1 VNSQSDSSIPTQP
14 TTTGNTS
21 MNPHSDT
28 GHPNGGASVLES
40 VASLSDIDGA
50 FDPDRTI
57 PANVLR
63 PKVRQVALPGDTV
76 AEGAVCSACG
86 TESTQL
92 RCRHCGQW
100 RPVPDRCEDDLGAV
114 VVATDR
120 GIVHAHNDDSV
131 AAAVVDDTSG
141 LPLVTVVSVCDG
153 VSSSRDPHV
162 ASGTAARTGVDTC
175 LAELAGNRPADGAA
189 RAGLAAAAR
198 AVCDLAVDDSDAP
211 SCTSVSAIVL
221 ADTDGRVAIT
231 VANVGDSRA
240 YWLSADLESDEAT
253 PSQRLTVDDSYA
265 QALVEAGAMDEY
277 AAMKDPRA
285 HTVMRWLGAD
295 AGLEPW
301 ASNSVQTIHASGP
314 GVLLL
319 CTDGLWNYLPEAGS
333 LAHVT
338 TGKPPMV
345 AARDLV
351 DYALARGGSDN
362 ITVALVPVLPLAT

>member
-1 VNSQSDSSIPTQP
+1 
-14 TTTGNTS
+14 

-28 GHPNGGASVLES
+28 GQPNGGAGVLES
-40 VASLSDIDGA
+40 AAPLSDVDVA

-57 PANVLR
+57 PAHVVR
-63 PKVRQVALPGDTV
+63 PEVRRIALPGDAV
-76 AEGAVCSACG
+76 AEDAVCSACG
-86 TESTQL
+86 TEGTQL
-92 RCRHCGQW
+92 RCPYCGQW
-100 RPVPDRCEDDLGAV
+100 RPVPDRCENDLGAV

-120 GIVHAHNDDSV
+120 GIVHAHNDDAV
-131 AAAVVDDTSG
+131 AAAVVDDASG

-162 ASGTAARTGVDTC
+162 ASGTAARAGVDTC
-175 LAELAGNRPADGAA
+175 LVELAGNRPADGAA
-189 RAGLAAAAR
+189 KAGLAAAAR

-240 YWLSADLESDEAT
+240 YWLNADPLAGAAT

-265 QALVEAGAMDEY
+265 QALVDAGALDEH
-277 AAMKDPRA
+277 AAMNDPRA

-301 ASNSVQTIHASGP
+301 ALNSVQTVHASGP

-333 LAHVT
+333 LAQVT

-362 ITVALVPVLPLAT
+362 ITVALVPIVPLAP